1 MTPES
6 SSSPDGLFLCIR
18 PGILRPLEALS
29 DSSHI
34 NYHHDRYVYP
44 DRLRTALHVF
54 LTNQKE
60 SLPKSGSGK
69 LSNTCTKKITR
80 KSKHTK
86 KLHPYILLQ
95 PSINIAKPYFICSIT
110 ILQRYFK
117 TTDFLSDRMIIF
129 IINSILQQI
138 M

>member
-1 MTPES
+1 
-6 SSSPDGLFLCIR
+6 
-18 PGILRPLEALS
+18 LEALS

-34 NYHHDRYVYP
+34 KNHHEDKFTPSPQNSPACFSYEP
-44 DRLRTALHVF
+44 
-54 LTNQKE
+54 KE